1 MSDAAI
7 ATIVAGLVAIAT
19 LYFKLREMALKL
31 KDVAK
36 QTEAVSLKTD
46 AVVEKADTIN
56 DKADVAAQKAATAAQ
71 KASVATTAALTTA
84 GKVQALDAKID
95 TNTELTASV
104 SRAIDGHDGGPSMLE
119 QINEFS
125 HQAMNHLLTIV
136 EGLTRGQE
144 ALTAKLNEVLVELR
158 HRPPA

>member
-7 ATIVAGLVAIAT
+7 AAIVTGCVTIAT
-19 LYFKLREMALKL
+19 MVCGVLTLWLKL
-31 KDVAK
+31 
-36 QTEAVSLKTD
+36 T
-46 AVVEKADTIN
+46 DTIN

-84 GKVQALDAKID
+84 GKVQALDAKLD

-144 ALTAKLNEVLVELR
+144 ALTAKLNEVLLELR